1 MTPRP
6 LLPLL
11 CLLAVTPAHAQQ
23 FTVADSSWD
32 SETLGNHRAV
42 LRVDTPGRFATV
54 TIPWRRPDRSPET
67 RELFV
72 VAANGQRVGN
82 VVRRAISQERG
93 ELAFEPVAGPGRY
106 FVYYLPYKS
115 GGRSNYPNVTY
126 LPVTSS
132 ADSSWLRALAGSA
145 APAATVERF
154 EAVDSLNAF
163 APMQVIATGAEVE
176 ALLQVHSGA
185 AFLVF
190 PEDRMHPIRMHDQL
204 PLRWIERGPATTF
217 ADTARRGESFAF
229 QLGVYARRDLK
240 DVTVTFSDLRSP
252 GGVIASNRLSSLNN
266 GGTGWDGQPFRA
278 KVDVARGAVQPMWC
292 LADVPAKT
300 RPGAYHGTATIRA
313 GGVAPVTVRLTL
325 VVSADSVADH
335 GVDEPWKLT
344 RLGWLNS
351 TRGQQND
358 VIAPYTPIAVKGR
371 TLGILG
377 RSITLGEDGLPAG
390 IESYF
395 TPEMTGIG
403 ATATPVLAA
412 PVRLTVVPEGSAART
427 RASSPLRFTRRE
439 PGTVSWVAT
448 TDGGAWGLQVRGTL
462 EFDGYLRYEVLL
474 RARTQVALS
483 DVALELPYAPAAAT
497 WALGLGL
504 KGQKRPASFDWQ
516 WDVAKKNQDGAWLGG
531 VNAGLQFSLRDEHYV
546 RPLNTNFYLQKP
558 LLLPVSWGNGGA
570 GRITVRE
577 EPGMVRVRATSG
589 PRTLAAGDSLRFDIR
604 MLVTPFHPLDPEA
617 QWSERFYHKY
627 SPLDTIVATGATVV
641 NIHHAN
647 AINPYIN
654 YPFIAHREMK
664 AYIDEAHRRHL
675 RVKIYDTVRE
685 LSNRSYEMYA
695 LRSLGHE
702 IFSPG
707 KGGGYSWLQEHL
719 EGDYIAAWFVPELKD
734 AAVVNSGMSRW
745 HNYYIEGIN
754 WLVQHV
760 GIDGLYLDDVAF
772 DRTTMKRV
780 RRMLRQDGHPGILD
794 LHSANQYNP
803 RDGFINSAMLYM
815 ELFPYLDRLWFGEY
829 FDYEKNDA
837 DFYLTEVSGVPFGL
851 MGEMLEGGGN
861 PWRGMVFGMTNRLPW
876 SAEAD
881 PRPLWKLWDDFG
893 LQGSTLLGWW
903 APSVPVRTG
912 RDDVK
917 ATVFKREGRAMVAI
931 ASWAPETVTIMPEV
945 DWAALGLDPDRT
957 TVVAPEITGL
967 QDVRSLRMS
976 DGLTIAPGKGIILV
990 LQ

>member
-1 MTPRP
+1 MTPRHLL

-11 CLLAVTPAHAQQ
+11 LVASPAQAQQ
-23 FTVADSSWD
+23 FAVADSAWD

-42 LRVDTPGRFATV
+42 LRVDAPGRFASV

-67 RELFV
+67 KELFV

-82 VVRRAISQERG
+82 VLRRAMSQEQG
-93 ELAFEPVAGPGRY
+93 EIAFEPTAGPGRY

-126 LPVTSS
+126 LPVTST
-132 ADSSWLRALAGSA
+132 ADSAWLRALADTA
-145 APAATVERF
+145 VPRARVERF

-163 APMQVIATGAEVE
+163 APMQVIATGAEL
-176 ALLQVHSGA
+176 ASLGGA
-185 AFLVF
+185 HRGRAFLVF

-204 PLRWIERGPATTF
+204 PLRWIERGPSARF

-229 QLGVYARRDLK
+229 QLGLYAQRDLEN
-240 DVTVTFSDLRSP
+240 VRVTFSALRA
-252 GGVIASNRLSSLNN
+252 GTQVIPAGRLSSLNN
-266 GGTGWDGQPFRA
+266 GGTGWDGHPYRA
-278 KVDVARGAVQPMWC
+278 RVDVKSGAVQAMWC
-292 LADVPAKT
+292 LVDVPVSA
-300 RPGAYHGTATIRA
+300 RPGAYRGTATIDVA
-313 GGVAPVTVRLTL
+313 GQRPVTIALTL
-325 VVSADSVADH
+325 HVTADSVADH
-335 GVDEPWKLT
+335 GADEPWKLT
-344 RLGWLNS
+344 RLAWLNS

-358 VIAPYTPIAVKGR
+358 VIAPYTPIALTGH

-377 RSITLGEDGLPAG
+377 RRITLGPDGFPAK

-395 TPEMTGIG
+395 TPEMTAIG
-403 ATATPVLAA
+403 STPTPVLAA
-412 PVRLTVVPEGSAART
+412 PARLDVVPRERGART
-427 RASSPLRFTRRE
+427 PVQGALRFTRHE
-439 PGTVSWVAT
+439 PGTVSWLAT
-448 TDGGAWGLQVRGTL
+448 TDGGAWGLEVRGTL

-474 RARTQVALS
+474 RARNAVALS

-504 KGQKRPASFDWQ
+504 KGQKRPTSFDWQ

-570 GRITVRE
+570 GSISWRE
-577 EPGMVRVRATSG
+577 EPGVVRVRARSG

-604 MLVTPFHPLDPEA
+604 MLVTPFHPLDTEA

-627 SPLDTIVATGATVV
+627 SPLDTVVATGATVV

-664 AYIDEAHRRHL
+664 AYIDEAHRRGL
-675 RVKIYDTVRE
+675 KVKIYDTVRE

-719 EGDYIAAWFVPELKD
+719 EQDYIAAWFVPELKD

-754 WLVQHV
+754 WLVRHV

-780 RRMLRQDGHPGILD
+780 RRMLRQEGHPGILD

-876 SAEAD
+876 SEHAD
-881 PRPLWKLWDDFG
+881 PRPLWTLWDDFG
-893 LQGSTLLGWW
+893 IKGSTLLGWW
-903 APSVPVRTG
+903 APTVPVTTG
-912 RDDVK
+912 REDVK
-917 ATVFKREGRAMVAI
+917 ATVFRQQGRAMVAI
-931 ASWAPETVTIMPEV
+931 ASWAPETVTIMPTV
-945 DWAALGLDPDRT
+945 DWAALGLDPDRV
-957 TVVAPEITGL
+957 TVTAPAIPGL
-967 QDVRSLRMS
+967 QQFGSLRMS
-976 DGLTIAPGKGIILV
+976 DGITIAPGKGIILV

>member
-1 MTPRP
+1 MPRQF
-6 LLPLL
+6 LLSALL
-11 CLLAVTPAHAQQ
+11 CLAAATAEAQQ
-23 FTVADSSWD
+23 FVVADSAWD
-32 SETLGNHRAV
+32 SESLGNHRAV
-42 LRVDTPGRFATV
+42 VRVDAPGRVALVTV
-54 TIPWRRPDRSPET
+54 PWRRPDRSPESK
-67 RELFV
+67 ELFV
-72 VAANGQRVGN
+72 VAEQGGQRVAN
-82 VVRRAISQERG
+82 VERRFISQERG
-93 ELAFEPVAGPGRY
+93 ELAFEPIAGPGRY

-126 LPVTSS
+126 LPVTRS
-132 ADSSWLRALAGSA
+132 ADTAWLRSA
-145 APAATVERF
+145 AGTAPQATVERF

-163 APMQVIATGAEVE
+163 APMQVIATRAEVVR
-176 ALLQVHSGA
+176 LMGA
-185 AFLVF
+185 HAREPFLVF
-190 PEDRMHPIRMHDQL
+190 PEDRMHPIRMRDQL
-204 PLRWIERGPATTF
+204 PLRWIEGGPAAVFT
-217 ADTARRGESFAF
+217 DSARRGESFAF
-229 QLGVYARRDLK
+229 QLGVVARQDLK
-240 DVTVTFSDLRSP
+240 DVTVAFSDLRA
-252 GGVIASNRLSSLNN
+252 GTRVIPRTRLTAINN
-266 GGTGWDGQPFRA
+266 GGTGWDGRPFRA
-278 KVDVARGAVQPMWC
+278 RVDVPNGGVQAMWC
-292 LADVPAKT
+292 LIDVPLDAV
-300 RPGAYHGTATIRA
+300 PGSYRGSATVRA
-313 GGVAPVTVRLTL
+313 AGLAPVTVAVTL
-325 VVSADSVADH
+325 VVGTDTVTDH
-335 GVDEPWKLT
+335 GADEPWKLT
-344 RLGWLNS
+344 RLSWLNS

-358 VIAPYTPIAVKGR
+358 VIAPYTPVQVSGR
-371 TLGILG
+371 TLAILG
-377 RSITLGEDGLPAG
+377 RSITLGANGLPAK

-395 TPEMTGIG
+395 TPEMTAIG
-403 ATATPVLAA
+403 TTPTPVLAA
-412 PVRLTVVPEGSAART
+412 PVRMSVVPEGRGGGMPVT
-427 RASSPLRFTRRE
+427 RALRYTRRE

-448 TDGGAWGLQVRGTL
+448 TDGGAWDLEIRGTL
-462 EFDGYLRYEVLL
+462 EFDGYLRYDMRL
-474 RARTQVALS
+474 RARRAVALS
-483 DVALELPYAPAAAT
+483 DVALELPYAPGAAT

-504 KGQKRPASFDWQ
+504 KGQKRPASLDWT
-516 WDVAKKNQDGAWLGG
+516 WEVANKNQDGAWLGG
-531 VNAGLQFSLRDEHYV
+531 INAGMQFSLRDEHYV

-570 GRITVRE
+570 GRITFRE
-577 EPGMVRVRATSG
+577 ESGVVLVRATSG
-589 PRTLAAGDSLRFDIR
+589 PRTLAAGDSLRFDVR
-604 MLVTPFHPLDPEA
+604 LLVTPFHQLDPEA

-627 SPLDTIVATGATVV
+627 SPLDTVVATGATVV

-654 YPFIAHREMK
+654 YPFIAHRAMQS
-664 AYIDEAHRRHL
+664 YIDDAHRRGL

-754 WLVQHV
+754 WLVHHV

-837 DFYLTEVSGVPFGL
+837 DFWLTEVSGVPFGL

-876 SAEAD
+876 SEHSD
-881 PRPLWKLWDDFG
+881 PRPLWALWDDFG
-893 LQGSTLLGWW
+893 IKGSTLLGWW
-903 APSVPVRTG
+903 APTVPVRTG

-917 ATVFKREGRAMVAI
+917 ATVFRQEGRALVAI
-931 ASWAPETVTIMPEV
+931 ASWAPTPVTIVPQV
-945 DWAALGLDPDRT
+945 DWAALGLDSSRVT
-957 TVVAPEITGL
+957 IMAPAIAGL
-967 QDVRSLRMS
+967 QEARTLRV
-976 DGLTIAPGKGIILV
+976 GEEVTIEPGKGILMV
-990 LQ
+990 LR